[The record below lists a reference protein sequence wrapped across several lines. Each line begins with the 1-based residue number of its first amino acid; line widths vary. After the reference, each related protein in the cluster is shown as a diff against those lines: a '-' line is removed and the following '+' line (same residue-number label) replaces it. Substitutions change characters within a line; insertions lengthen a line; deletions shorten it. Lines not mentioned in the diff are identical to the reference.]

1 LALYFT
7 SMNITGALRRRR
19 IYQGWWVISVPF
31 LSTAMAVGA
40 GQYGFGLFIE
50 PLEESFGWNRS
61 QISASLSFTALGS
74 LIAPFIGR
82 IMDRHG
88 SKYVLACSLALIA
101 VSYFLR
107 PFMTELWHWYAL
119 SLVQYL
125 GAAAGFLPAGRLVGM
140 WFLHNRGRVMGITAM
155 GANFGGLVMP
165 PFLALL
171 LPILMWQGSYIVL
184 ALISVAL
191 IVYTLAVIDER
202 PPTPNSDDCAGETQN
217 EERPGLTGWT
227 LKEALHC
234 KGFYAITL
242 ATMLGS
248 FTYAAIL
255 PQIIAH
261 LTDQGVS
268 VRTASL
274 VLSVY
279 AVMGMTGKFVMG
291 FLAERI
297 TARYALMIDLCG
309 QAIFL
314 IVMLWAGTPAI
325 MWMSVPVYGF
335 FSGAYGAL
343 FPLVI
348 QDAFGIRH
356 YGSIM
361 GTLSMAHIVS
371 FGIGPLLAGAS
382 FDLTDSY
389 STAFVIVAVLFVI
402 GAASLTQ
409 AKVTGPPPTSDDVS
423 T

>member
-1 LALYFT
+1 
-7 SMNITGALRRRR
+7 
-19 IYQGWWVISVPF
+19 
-31 LSTAMAVGA
+31 
-40 GQYGFGLFIE
+40 
-50 PLEESFGWNRS
+50 
-61 QISASLSFTALGS
+61 
-74 LIAPFIGR
+74 
-82 IMDRHG
+82 
-88 SKYVLACSLALIA
+88 
-101 VSYFLR
+101 
-107 PFMTELWHWYAL
+107 
-119 SLVQYL
+119 
-125 GAAAGFLPAGRLVGM
+125 
-140 WFLHNRGRVMGITAM
+140 
-155 GANFGGLVMP
+155 
-165 PFLALL
+165 
-171 LPILMWQGSYIVL
+171 
-184 ALISVAL
+184 
-191 IVYTLAVIDER
+191 
-202 PPTPNSDDCAGETQN
+202 
-217 EERPGLTGWT
+217 
-227 LKEALHC
+227 
-234 KGFYAITL
+234 
-242 ATMLGS
+242 
-248 FTYAAIL
+248 
-255 PQIIAH
+255 
-261 LTDQGVS
+261 
-268 VRTASL
+268 
-274 VLSVY
+274 
-279 AVMGMTGKFVMG
+279 MG
-291 FLAERI
+291 FLAQRI